1 MEVTRVHGFAFPS
14 VVPSVHVYTPVLVTV
29 SARSANDLPITDR
42 IGELDRSAV
51 VETSGVV
58 HGSRLVDMRSGSPVR
73 AGTFAY
79 EGNELVTPWHAHDLH
94 QIEYAFQG
102 TVEVETRAGHY
113 LLPPQQAAWIPA
125 GLVHQTTIR
134 STVRTVSV
142 FFHPDLV
149 PEAGDSARILAA
161 APVIREMILYG
172 VRWPIDR
179 TSSDPMAD
187 RFFATLGR
195 PGRRRARPGDAAL
208 PSHLLRTADRRGHGL
223 HRSPPRPGD
232 RSPGVP
238 IGRALRTDAA
248 PSVRRG
254 HRNDVA
260 ELRAAGAV
268 PSSDGPAGRTGAECA
283 GGGDGGRF
291 RERERLLAWF
301 CPPDRREPD
310 CLSAT
315 GDWHRVTDTGVTDT
329 GVTDTGVTDTG

>member
-1 MEVTRVHGFAFPS
+1 M
-14 VVPSVHVYTPVLVTV
+14 YTPVLVTV

-102 TVEVETRAGHY
+102 TVEVESRAGHY

-134 STVRTVSV
+134 SAVRTVSV

-187 RFFATLGR
+187 RFFATLGDLVGAGLDR
-195 PGRRRARPGDAAL
+195 ETPLCLPTCSEPVIAAVMAYTDRHLDQVTEAQVCRSVGLSERTLRRRFGAATGMTWRSYVQQARFLRAMALLAEPG
-208 PSHLLRTADRRGHGL
+208 
-223 HRSPPRPGD
+223 
-232 RSPGVP
+232 
-238 IGRALRTDAA
+238 
-248 PSVRRG
+248 PSVLEVATAVGFESVSAFSRGFVRLTGESPTAYRR
-254 HRNDVA
+254 
-260 ELRAAGAV
+260 
-268 PSSDGPAGRTGAECA
+268 
-283 GGGDGGRF
+283 
-291 RERERLLAWF
+291 
-301 CPPDRREPD
+301 
-310 CLSAT
+310 
-315 GDWHRVTDTGVTDT
+315 RVTGTG
-329 GVTDTGVTDTG
+329 